1 MAKRDVFLG
10 AHISGVTADKI
21 LNSMYNPGTLA
32 LNPQVM
38 NFAVG
43 CFSIVVFT
51 PRSQSVLFSSKYPV
65 QDYSINAPAWEGW
78 SRLSCVGNTSPQANK
93 LCHKHTKKAQHQSCL
108 DSLTVS
114 SLENPHLDRTIDR
127 GIYLPQITHKI

>member
-1 MAKRDVFLG
+1 MAKRDISLG

-32 LNPQVM
+32 PNPQVM

-51 PRSQSVLFSSKYPV
+51 PCSQSALFSSKHPV
-65 QDYSINAPAWEGW
+65 QDYSTDAPAWEGW
-78 SRLSCVGNTSPQANK
+78 SRLSCVSNTSPQANK
-93 LCHKHTKKAQHQSCL
+93 LCHKHTKRHSTEAL
-108 DSLTVS
+108 
-114 SLENPHLDRTIDR
+114 
-127 GIYLPQITHKI
+127 

>member
-1 MAKRDVFLG
+1 MAERDVFLG
-10 AHISGVTADKI
+10 AHISGVTVDKI

-51 PRSQSVLFSSKYPV
+51 PCSQSVLFSSKYPV
-65 QDYSINAPAWEGW
+65 QDYTPALQPGRVEAGLAV
-78 SRLSCVGNTSPQANK
+78 SVTQALEPANSVASTQK
-93 LCHKHTKKAQHQSCL
+93 RHSTKA
-108 DSLTVS
+108 V
-114 SLENPHLDRTIDR
+114 
-127 GIYLPQITHKI
+127 